1 MRKMILTVIFTLMM
15 SAIAAAATVA
25 PTLSAE
31 SAILVE
37 SSTGRVIYEKN
48 ADFPR
53 PPASMTK
60 MLTSILCIEWLSPE
74 APIKFSSTAAY
85 TEDSTF
91 LWTPGDELTAADL
104 NKAMMLVSDNG
115 GAVAIA
121 QAIGGSISTFSEM
134 MNVKALEIGCENSHF
149 ANPNGL
155 PNSDHYST
163 ARDMAKIAIYCM
175 RNPEFREIVA
185 TKKFTF
191 HWQNVDKKDE
201 AENTNELL
209 YDDKFPYDGANGI
222 KTGWTRAAG
231 GCLAASA
238 KRGNTELIAI
248 IMHSRDIDTRFDDA
262 RKLLDYGFES
272 VKMTRVLNKDRVEK
286 VVFVEG
292 GRSATVT
299 AGPEEDLNFPLLDG
313 EDKRKLQVRYSL
325 PKITQA
331 KVSKGQVLGSAV
343 LNYNG
348 KEVARIPLTARENVE
363 RGFSVSS
370 TLVGVMSPIISV
382 AQNVLGALLA

>member
-121 QAIGGSISTFSEM
+121 QAIGGSIATFSEM

-238 KRGNTELIAI
+238 KRGSTELIAI

-262 RKLLDYGFES
+262 RKLLDYGFEA

-292 GRSATVT
+292 GQSATVNV
-299 AGPEEDLNFPLLDG
+299 GPQDDLNFPLLEG
-313 EDKRKLQVRYSL
+313 EDKRKLRVQYAL

-331 KVSKGQVLGSAV
+331 KVSKGQVLGEAV

-348 KEVARIPLTARENVE
+348 KKVASVPLTARESVE
-363 RGFSVSS
+363 RGFSFSS

>member
-121 QAIGGSISTFSEM
+121 QAIGGSIATFSEM

-248 IMHSRDIDTRFDDA
+248 IMHSRDVDTRFDDA
-262 RKLLDYGFES
+262 RKLLDYGFEA

-292 GRSATVT
+292 GQSATVNV
-299 AGPEEDLNFPLLDG
+299 GPQDDLNFPLLEG
-313 EDKRKLQVRYSL
+313 EDKRKLRVQYAL

-331 KVSKGQVLGSAV
+331 KVSKGQVLGEAV

-348 KEVARIPLTARENVE
+348 KKVASVPLTARESVE
-363 RGFSVSS
+363 RGFSFSS